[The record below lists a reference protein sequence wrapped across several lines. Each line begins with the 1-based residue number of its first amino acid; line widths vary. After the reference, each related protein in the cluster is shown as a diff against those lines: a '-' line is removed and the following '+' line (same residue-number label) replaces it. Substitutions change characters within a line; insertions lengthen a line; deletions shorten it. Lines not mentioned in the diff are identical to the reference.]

1 MCSYVIFDP
10 RRCLYGL
17 GYHGHPTPRDNFTV
31 RLYDKIQKGITRGI
45 LRFSF
50 EILRFLF
57 VYVVF
62 NKKIILSMRRSKKL
76 PLEAEANQRKL
87 FTWTKVVPPTRVTLF
102 RKQGVPTARVTSR
115 EEFQNFPNKHLRLN
129 VV

>member
-1 MCSYVIFDP
+1 
-10 RRCLYGL
+10 
-17 GYHGHPTPRDNFTV
+17 V

-45 LRFSF
+45 LRFLF

-62 NKKIILSMRRSKKL
+62 NKKFLLSMRKSEKL

-87 FTWTKVVPPTRVTLF
+87 FTSTRVTLF
-102 RKQGVPTARVTSR
+102 RKQGVPTARVTLPAETS
-115 EEFQNFPNKHLRLN
+115 
-129 VV
+129 